1 MRTDGRKPDE
11 FRPVKITRNFT
22 KYAEGSVLVEFGDT
36 KVICNAS
43 VLKEV
48 PPFLKG
54 KGVGWVTAEYSMLP
68 RATGT
73 RTQRDSSKGKP
84 NGRSLEI
91 QRLLGRALRAVI
103 DTGKIGERTIMLDA
117 DVIQADGG
125 TRTAAITGCFV
136 AMQDAVSRLVAM
148 GEIHQNAIKTNVAAV
163 SVGIVDGAEA
173 LDLNYEED
181 SSAEVDMNVVM
192 TAAGE
197 FIEIQSTAERKT
209 FNEEKLKN
217 MLKLARKGIE
227 ELVKLQKEVLSS
239 K

>member
-1 MRTDGRKPDE
+1 MRTDGRKADE
-11 FRPVKITRNFT
+11 LRPVKITRNYT

-48 PPFLKG
+48 PPFIKG
-54 KGVGWVTAEYSMLP
+54 KGIGWVTAEYSMLP

-136 AMQDAVSRLVAM
+136 AMQDAINRLVAT

-192 TAAGE
+192 TSAGE

-227 ELVKLQKEVLSS
+227 ELVKIQKEVLSS

>member
-1 MRTDGRKPDE
+1 MRTDGRKADE
-11 FRPVKITRNFT
+11 LRPVKITRNYT

-48 PPFLKG
+48 PPFIKG
-54 KGVGWVTAEYSMLP
+54 KGIGWVTAEYSMLP

-103 DTGKIGERTIMLDA
+103 DTGKTGERTIMLDA

-136 AMQDAVSRLVAM
+136 AMQDAINRLVAM

-163 SVGIVDGAEA
+163 SVGIVDGAEV

-192 TAAGE
+192 TSAGE

-227 ELVKLQKEVLSS
+227 ELVKIQKDSLGT

>member
-1 MRTDGRKPDE
+1 MRTDGRQPDQL
-11 FRPVKITRNFT
+11 RPVKITRNYT

-43 VLKEV
+43 VQKEV
-48 PPFLKG
+48 PPFLTG
-54 KGVGWVTAEYSMLP
+54 KGAGWVTAEYSMLP
-68 RATGT
+68 RATGV
-73 RTQRDSSKGKP
+73 RTPRDSVKGKP

-103 DTGKIGERTIMLDA
+103 DTKKIGERTIMIDA

-136 AMQDAVSRLVAM
+136 ALQDAVNRLVM
-148 GEIHQNAIKTNVAAV
+148 TGEIDSNAVRTNVAAV

-192 TAAGE
+192 TGAGE
-197 FIEIQSTAERKT
+197 FVEIQATAERKT

-217 MLKLARKGIE
+217 MLKLARKGVE
-227 ELVKLQKEVLSS
+227 ELIKIQKEALGR
-239 K
+239 

>member
-11 FRPVKITRNFT
+11 LRPVKITRNYT

-36 KVICNAS
+36 KVLCNAS
-43 VLKEV
+43 VMKEV
-48 PPFLKG
+48 PPFLKN
-54 KGVGWVTAEYSMLP
+54 KGIGWVTAEYSMLP

-73 RTQRDSSKGKP
+73 RTQRDSTKGKP

-91 QRLLGRALRAVI
+91 SRLLGRALRAVI

-148 GEIHQNAIKTNVAAV
+148 GEIHQNAVKTNVAAV

-192 TAAGE
+192 TGSGE

-217 MLKLARKGIE
+217 MLKLARKGID
-227 ELVKLQKEVLSS
+227 ELVKLQKDALSS